1 MDRPCH
7 SFIEEESK
15 GYVSKA
21 RISFER
27 LGRSPGMFGEDED
40 EDLLVL
46 IWKRGRFSNETEQE
60 EYFRKF
66 SMIWPRVKGKR
77 VASLKKFNGAKF
89 RL

>member
-1 MDRPCH
+1 M
-7 SFIEEESK
+7 
-15 GYVSKA
+15 
-21 RISFER
+21 
-27 LGRSPGMFGEDED
+27 